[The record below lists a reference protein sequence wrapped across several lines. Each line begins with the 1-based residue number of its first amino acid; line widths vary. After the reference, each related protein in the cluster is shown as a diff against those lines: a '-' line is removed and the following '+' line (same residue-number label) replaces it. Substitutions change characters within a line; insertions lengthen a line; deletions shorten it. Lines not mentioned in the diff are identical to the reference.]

1 MPGKI
6 NPTLSEMVIQI
17 AHQVVGND
25 VAVSMATTRGELDL
39 NVWDATFYKCLFESL
54 QLVGDELV
62 ILRRDCV
69 EGIVACEDRCPA
81 EAESSIALSRVLAT
95 IFGYP
100 EGVKVA
106 HYCEEHGV
114 TVKGGR
120 PRLNEATHRSHPHD
134 RPRGHGSRHRRIQ
147 GAHRRLMTFD

>member
-25 VAVSMATTRGELDL
+25 VAVSMATTRVNLTSTFGMPPSTSASSRACSSS
-39 NVWDATFYKCLFESL
+39 ATN
-54 QLVGDELV
+54 
-62 ILRRDCV
+62 RRDCV

-114 TVKGGR
+114 TVKEAVLAMGL
-120 PRLNEATHRSHPHD
+120 LNEADAD
-134 RPRGHGSRHRRIQ
+134 RLIDPI
-147 GAHRRLMTFD
+147 LMTDPEAMARAIAEIRARIDG

>member
-17 AHQVVGND
+17 AHLVVGND
-25 VAVSMATTRGELDL
+25 VAVSMATTRVNLTSTFGMPPSTSASSRACSSS
-39 NVWDATFYKCLFESL
+39 ATN
-54 QLVGDELV
+54 
-62 ILRRDCV
+62 RRDCV

-114 TVKGGR
+114 TVKEAVLVSTR
-120 PRLNEATHRSHPHD
+120 PTPTDSSIP
-134 RPRGHGSRHRRIQ
+134 SS
-147 GAHRRLMTFD
+147 

>member
-1 MPGKI
+1 M
-6 NPTLSEMVIQI
+6 
-17 AHQVVGND
+17 
-25 VAVSMATTRGELDL
+25 
-39 NVWDATFYKCLFESL
+39 

-81 EAESSIALSRVLAT
+81 EADSSIALSRVLAT

-114 TVKGGR
+114 TVK
-120 PRLNEATHRSHPHD
+120 EAVLVST
-134 RPRGHGSRHRRIQ
+134 
-147 GAHRRLMTFD
+147 RRLIDPILMTDPEAMARAIAEFRARIDG

>member
-25 VAVSMATTRGELDL
+25 VAVSMATTRVNLTSTFGMPPSTSASSRACSSS
-39 NVWDATFYKCLFESL
+39 ATNM
-54 QLVGDELV
+54 
-62 ILRRDCV
+62 RDCV

-114 TVKGGR
+114 TVKEAVLVSTR
-120 PRLNEATHRSHPHD
+120 PTPTDSSIP
-134 RPRGHGSRHRRIQ
+134 SS
-147 GAHRRLMTFD
+147 

>member
-25 VAVSMATTRGELDL
+25 VAVSMATKRANVDL
-39 NVWDATFYKCLFESL
+39 NVWDATFYKCLFESM

-114 TVKGGR
+114 TVKEAVLVSTR
-120 PRLNEATHRSHPHD
+120 PTPTDSSIP
-134 RPRGHGSRHRRIQ
+134 SS
-147 GAHRRLMTFD
+147 